1 MKIHPLPETNQNN
14 SRLIIGSGSEVLEKH
29 PKARPIMNGDIT
41 VNLTADLNPTHILDI
56 SNLAQLKTLTKTYP
70 GAFTEIIFERVGF
83 GFAYLYTTDE
93 S

>member
-41 VNLTADLNPTHILDI
+41 VNLTADLNPTHILDT